1 MLYGRQPL
9 MLTRNCP
16 LANSPKGCLN
26 CKHAGKI
33 RDRKGVEFPVHCTRF
48 EGKTVY
54 SEVFNSVP
62 LVLFDR
68 PVSNV
73 DFGVLR
79 FSVENAVET
88 QAILDA
94 AVRHEKTHS
103 DCTRGLFL
111 RGVL

>member
-1 MLYGRQPL
+1 MP
-9 MLTRNCP
+9 
-16 LANSPKGCLN
+16 AKSS
-26 CKHAGKI
+26 
-33 RDRKGVEFPVHCTRF
+33 DRKGVEFPVHCTRF

-54 SEVFNSVP
+54 SDVFNSVP

-94 AVRHEKTHS
+94 AVRQKRRIPTAPEDFS
-103 DCTRGLFL
+103 SAACFDCGKLGGKCLELSF
-111 RGVL
+111 

>member
-1 MLYGRQPL
+1 M
-9 MLTRNCP
+9 
-16 LANSPKGCLN
+16 
-26 CKHAGKI
+26 
-33 RDRKGVEFPVHCTRF
+33 
-48 EGKTVY
+48 
-54 SEVFNSVP
+54 P

-94 AVRHEKTHS
+94 VVRHEKPHS

>member
-1 MLYGRQPL
+1 M
-9 MLTRNCP
+9 
-16 LANSPKGCLN
+16 
-26 CKHAGKI
+26 
-33 RDRKGVEFPVHCTRF
+33 HCTRF

-88 QAILDA
+88 QAIF
-94 AVRHEKTHS
+94 RRCRS
-103 DCTRGLFL
+103 S
-111 RGVL
+111 